1 MARKL
6 QLGMQRPEA
15 KGPGLCLPEHEGKDL
30 RRSSVL
36 GGDKREINQNLLAAK
51 LDTDLL
57 LAMGWIGLFSYDPD
71 LTEKL

>member
-15 KGPGLCLPEHEGKDL
+15 KGPGLCLPEHEGKEL

-36 GGDKREINQNLLAAK
+36 GGDKRERNHNLLAAERE
-51 LDTDLL
+51 TDLL
-57 LAMGWIGLFSYDPD
+57 LHPWA
-71 LTEKL
+71 